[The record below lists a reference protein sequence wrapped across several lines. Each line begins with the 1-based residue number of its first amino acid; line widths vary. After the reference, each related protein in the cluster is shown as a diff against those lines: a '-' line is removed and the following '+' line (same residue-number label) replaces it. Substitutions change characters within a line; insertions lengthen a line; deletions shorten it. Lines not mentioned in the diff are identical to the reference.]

1 MSPKFKMESGNDAQ
15 TTMKVEVK
23 GIDDILF
30 CIQEQDALI
39 AKYERFAEDVLL
51 SCVMPEIPRYVL
63 ADDEDGSIADRAH
76 DALQTLLVRY
86 RKMTAWMR
94 TNGID
99 PESVAGK
106 KDEEK
111 KAAN

>member
-1 MSPKFKMESGNDAQ
+1 MESGNDAQ

-30 CIQEQDALI
+30 CIQEQDAMM

-63 ADDEDGSIADRAH
+63 ADNDDDSIIDRAH

-86 RKMTAWMR
+86 RKITSWIKA
-94 TNGID
+94 NKID
-99 PESVAGK
+99 IESIVGNNDNVK
-106 KDEEK
+106 S
-111 KAAN
+111 

>member
-1 MSPKFKMESGNDAQ
+1 MEAPGNDAQ

-51 SCVMPEIPRYVL
+51 SCVMPEIPRSVL

-86 RKMTAWMR
+86 RKITSWIKA
-94 TNGID
+94 NKID
-99 PESVAGK
+99 IESIVGNNDNVK
-106 KDEEK
+106 S
-111 KAAN
+111 

>member
-30 CIQEQDALI
+30 CIQEQDAMM

-51 SCVMPEIPRYVL
+51 SCVMPEIPRFVL
-63 ADDEDGSIADRAH
+63 ADNNDDSIIDRAH
-76 DALQTLLVRY
+76 DALQNLLVRY
-86 RKMTAWMR
+86 RKIISWIKA
-94 TNGID
+94 NKID
-99 PESVAGK
+99 IESIVGNNDNVK
-106 KDEEK
+106 S
-111 KAAN
+111 